1 LTHDEEMK
9 SSARP
14 ATLRELGVQYRGRVV
29 RLKSGGP
36 LMTVNQ
42 VVPSAFGPQL
52 ACSWFAEPNPMKLA
66 RAVFSFDAI
75 EFVSDGQPQ

>member
-1 LTHDEEMK
+1 M
-9 SSARP
+9 P
-14 ATLRELGVQYRGRVV
+14 GTLRELDEKYRGRVV

-42 VVPSAFGPQL
+42 VVPTAFGPQL
-52 ACSWFAEPNPMKLA
+52 ACSWFAEPNPTKLA

-75 EFVSDGQPQ
+75 EFVSNEQTQ

>member
-1 LTHDEEMK
+1 
-9 SSARP
+9 
-14 ATLRELGVQYRGRVV
+14 
-29 RLKSGGP
+29 
-36 LMTVNQ
+36 MTVNQ